1 MKNHYD
7 VIIIGAGPAGLEC
20 ARTLMNSDLKVLVLE
35 KSKVIGTKICAGGV
49 KDSEAIVD
57 VPEELVK
64 RFKRHISYLRGH
76 KTILSLDQDQFKCF
90 ERIDFGQYLLKII
103 SKAKN
108 ITIKNPVL
116 VKKITKEEVET
127 NQGSFTYTYL
137 VGADGSNSIVRAF
150 LGLSSKHCMGLY
162 YNISPTSDELIA
174 YYDPKTIKTGYIW
187 EFPHKE
193 VNNVGIY
200 FDLKLLNPQKAKKY
214 LQDYL
219 KQQSY
224 QYEETDFYGALINYD
239 YQGHEFDNIFLCGDA
254 GGFAS
259 RLHGGGMSNG
269 MTSGR
274 DIAKKIL
281 DKDYDYSGINNILDK
296 KKQEARLL
304 DMAEKLPAW
313 ALDILLFFILK
324 LVKLPFIGKRINL
337 M

>member
-20 ARTLMNSDLKVLVLE
+20 ARTLMNSDLKVLILD
-35 KSKVIGTKICAGGV
+35 KSKIIGTKICAGGV
-49 KDSEAIVD
+49 KDSESIVD

-64 RFKRHISYLRGH
+64 RFKKHISFLRSH
-76 KTILSLDQDQFKCF
+76 KTELSLEKDQFKCF
-90 ERIDFGQYLLKII
+90 ERVDFGQFLLKQIE
-103 SKAKN
+103 KAKN
-108 ITIKNPVL
+108 ITIINPIL
-116 VKKITKEEVET
+116 VKKIQKGEIET
-127 NQGSFTYTYL
+127 NQGNFTFKYL

-162 YNISPTSDELIA
+162 YNIKPTSNELIA

-200 FDLKLLNPQKAKKY
+200 FDLKLLNPQKAKQY

-219 KQQSY
+219 NQKGY
-224 QYEETDFYGALINYD
+224 RYEENEFYGALINYD
-239 YQGHEFDNIFLCGDA
+239 YQGHEFGNIFLCGDA

-269 MTSGR
+269 MTSGK
-274 DIAKKIL
+274 DIARKIL
-281 DKDYDYSGINNILDK
+281 DEKYDYQGIKNLLEK
-296 KKQEARLL
+296 KRQESRLL

-313 ALDILLFFILK
+313 ALDILLFIVLK

>member
-20 ARTLMNSDLKVLVLE
+20 ARTLMDSEYQVLILD
-35 KSKVIGTKICAGGV
+35 KSKIIGTKICAGGV
-49 KDSEAIVD
+49 KDSEDIVD
-57 VPEELVK
+57 VPEQLVK
-64 RFKRHISYLRGH
+64 RFDKHISYLRGH
-76 KTILSLDQDQFKCF
+76 KTVLSLSKDQFKCF
-90 ERIDFGQYLLKII
+90 ERIDFGQYLLKQIV
-103 SKAKN
+103 KAKN

-116 VKKITKEEVET
+116 VKKIGKGEIET
-127 NQGSFTYTYL
+127 NQGNFTYKYL
-137 VGADGSNSIVRAF
+137 VGADGSNSIVRSY
-150 LGLSSKHCMGLY
+150 LGLGSKHCMGLY
-162 YNISPTSDELIA
+162 YNILPTSNELIA

-200 FDLKLLNPQKAKKY
+200 FDLKLLNPQKAKQY

-219 KQQSY
+219 KLRSY
-224 QYEETDFYGALINYD
+224 EFTENEFYGALINYD
-239 YQGHEFDNIFLCGDA
+239 YQGHEFGNIFLCGDA

-274 DIAKKIL
+274 DIARKIL
-281 DKDYDYSGINNILDK
+281 DDNYDYQGIKIILDK
-296 KKQEARLL
+296 KKQESRLL
-304 DMAEKLPAW
+304 DMAERLPAW
-313 ALDILLFFILK
+313 VLDILLFIVLK
-324 LVKLPFIGKRINL
+324 LVKLPFTGKRINL